1 MILCFNAFMKILLTG
16 GGTAGHFYPLIAIA
30 EELRRLAEE
39 QKLLKPELFFMSTT
53 PYDKTA
59 LFENDITFKG
69 VSAGKA
75 RIYFSLLNIIDIL
88 KVTIGIV
95 RALIT
100 VYLIYPDVVIS
111 KGGYGSVPAVFAA
124 KVLRI
129 PLIVHESDTVPGR
142 ANMWASKFANRIAVS
157 WPEAAAFFPQ
167 EKTAVTGHPVR
178 RAVLETAQ
186 HGAHEYLHLEKDV
199 PIIFILGG
207 SQGAQRINDMI
218 LEILPRLLTT
228 YQVIHQVGLSNS
240 KEIKN
245 VSSVILAKSQY
256 ANRYKIFGYLN
267 NLAMQMSAGVA
278 TLVISRAGSTIFEIA
293 AWGKPSIIIPIT
305 ETNGD
310 HQRKNAYAYAREG
323 AAIVVEEKN
332 MTSSVLF
339 SEIERLMGDEPLRAK
354 MQAAARAFFKPGAAE
369 RIAQE
374 AIRIAL
380 GHERQM

>member
-1 MILCFNAFMKILLTG
+1 MKILLTG

-88 KVTIGIV
+88 KVAIGIV
-95 RALIT
+95 RALIA

-129 PLIVHESDTVPGR
+129 PLIIHESDAVPGR
-142 ANMWASKFANRIAVS
+142 ANMWASKFARRVAVS
-157 WPEAAAFFPQ
+157 WPEAATFFPQ

-178 RAVLETAQ
+178 RAVMQSIQ
-186 HGAHEYLHLEKDV
+186 HGAHEYLHLEKGV
-199 PIIFILGG
+199 PVIFILGG
-207 SQGAQRINDMI
+207 SQGAQRVNDTI
-218 LEILPRLLTT
+218 LEILPQLLLT

-240 KEIKN
+240 KEVKN
-245 VSSVILAKSQY
+245 VSSVVLAKNQY

-278 TLVISRAGSTIFEIA
+278 SLVISRAGSTIFEIA
-293 AWGKPSIIIPIT
+293 AWGKPSILIPIT

-339 SEIERLMGDEPLRAK
+339 SEIERLMSDEPLRAQ
-354 MQAAARAFFKPGAAE
+354 MQGAARAFFKPGAAE
-369 RIAQE
+369 KIAQE

-380 GHERQM
+380 GHEK